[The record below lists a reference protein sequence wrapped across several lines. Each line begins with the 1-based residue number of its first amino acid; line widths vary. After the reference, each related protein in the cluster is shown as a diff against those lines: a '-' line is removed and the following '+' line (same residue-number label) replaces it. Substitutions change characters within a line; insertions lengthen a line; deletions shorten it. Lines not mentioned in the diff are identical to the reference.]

1 MSRDLVLN
9 DRYRL
14 VERLATGGMGEVWRA
29 ADQALAREVAVK
41 LLRPELMSDVSACER
56 FRAEGRFAASL
67 RHGGIAQVYDVGTV
81 RDEEI
86 GAGRAYLVMELVRG
100 EPLAEIIARAG
111 ALPAEAV
118 LDVVAQAGRAL
129 AAAHAAGIVHR
140 DIKPANLMV
149 TVDGTVK
156 VTDFGIA
163 RQLAAASQTQ
173 TGMVMGTA
181 YYISPEQAS
190 GQGVTPSADLY
201 SLGVVAFECLAG
213 RVPFDAPTPVEV
225 ALQHV
230 RDVPPPLPEGV
241 PARVRELVGELLA
254 KHPSERP
261 ADADEVADRALVIRD
276 AAGLSSSGLGR
287 WTRLPETGRPP
298 RTGRLP
304 GTGGTVADGRASGR
318 PGRSAVTG
326 GWTTGRIG
334 MAEPADWSALDRPTL
349 DRPTL
354 DRPTLD
360 RPTLDRPTP
369 DDQAGPAGGHPSGT
383 RSWPGGQAGPSDSR
397 PVQRARAEGQAA
409 GSPGPGPYAFGPSG
423 APAPGP
429 GDPYAF
435 GARRASSSHV
445 PRTAALYAA
454 GVGLE
459 EPPAP
464 GVPHPA
470 GLPEFDGNH
479 SPDSLGR
486 GQMAARRRT
495 ALTYA
500 SVAAGTLLLGVIVV
514 GTMWRGFGTAEPQRE
529 NQERL
534 PAVQPGEGDPARHLP
549 ADPATR
555 LHERRGQET
564 TPSPS
569 RDRRTSTPRY
579 PRASPSQKPTR
590 KPPRAT
596 SSAPDPT
603 PRPTDSTTT
612 PSTPSP
618 DPSPTESGELGSEDK
633 V

>member
-1 MSRDLVLN
+1 VGRDLVLN

-41 LLRPELMSDVSACER
+41 LLRHELMSDASACER

-100 EPLAEIIARAG
+100 EPLAEIVARAG

-118 LDVVAQAGRAL
+118 LDVVVQAGRAL

-156 VTDFGIA
+156 ITDFGIA
-163 RQLAAASQTQ
+163 RQLSAASQTQ

-213 RVPFDAPTPVEV
+213 RVPFDAATPVEV

-230 RDVPPPLPEGV
+230 RDAPPPLPEEV

-254 KHPSERP
+254 KHPAERP

-276 AAGLSSSGLGR
+276 AAGLPPSGLSR
-287 WTRLPETGRPP
+287 WTRPPASSEPSHNTPLRSEPP
-298 RTGRLP
+298 R
-304 GTGGTVADGRASGR
+304 GT
-318 PGRSAVTG
+318 PFRS
-326 GWTTGRIG
+326 
-334 MAEPADWSALDRPTL
+334 
-349 DRPTL
+349 
-354 DRPTLD
+354 
-360 RPTLDRPTP
+360 TP
-369 DDQAGPAGGHPSGT
+369 P
-383 RSWPGGQAGPSDSR
+383 RSGPSRNTPSHNAPSR
-397 PVQRARAEGQAA
+397 NTPFRDT
-409 GSPGPGPYAFGPSG
+409 SPRGG
-423 APAPGP
+423 APHNTPSLNMPSRGTPLRETPSRGTSARGMSARGSQGSGVSLYSTHAPGP
-429 GDPYAF
+429 GDPYTP
-435 GARRASSSHV
+435 GTSSSHV
-445 PRTAALYAA
+445 PRTTALFAA
-454 GVGLE
+454 GTALE

-486 GQMAARRRT
+486 GQTAARRRT

-564 TPSPS
+564 VPSPS

>member
-1 MSRDLVLN
+1 MGHDLVLN

-29 ADQALAREVAVK
+29 ADEALAREVAVK
-41 LLRPELMSDVSACER
+41 LLRHELMSDVSACER

-67 RHGGIAQVYDVGTV
+67 RHGGIARVYDVGTV
-81 RDEEI
+81 RDEEL
-86 GAGRAYLVMELVRG
+86 GEGRAYLVMELVRG

-156 VTDFGIA
+156 ITDFGIA

-181 YYISPEQAS
+181 YYIAPEQAS
-190 GQGVTPSADLY
+190 GQGVTPAADLY

-213 RVPFDAPTPVEV
+213 RVPFDAATPVEV

-230 RDVPPPLPEGV
+230 RDAPPPLPERV
-241 PARVRELVGELLA
+241 PVRLRELVDELLA
-254 KHPSERP
+254 KRPADRP

-276 AAGLSSSGLGR
+276 AAGLSSPGLSR
-287 WTRLPETGRPP
+287 WTRFPGGPGKAP
-298 RTGRLP
+298 P
-304 GTGGTVADGRASGR
+304 GTPPGQVSGGPVAGSGDPIADTPDGPDAPGRADGRGR
-318 PGRSAVTG
+318 
-326 GWTTGRIG
+326 TTGRV
-334 MAEPADWSALDRPTL
+334 
-349 DRPTL
+349 
-354 DRPTLD
+354 
-360 RPTLDRPTP
+360 
-369 DDQAGPAGGHPSGT
+369 AGPAVPGE
-383 RSWPGGQAGPSDSR
+383 GGQAGPVGGPDGFGTGSFSLPAGEAWLPGGR
-397 PVQRARAEGQAA
+397 PVQRARAEGHAEGWTAA
-409 GSPGPGPYAFGPSG
+409 GGPPHEPYDFFGASGAHTTAQGPQHTPAQSSGRYTPVQEGPYA
-423 APAPGP
+423 PG
-429 GDPYAF
+429 
-435 GARRASSSHV
+435 ASSSHT
-445 PRTAALYAA
+445 PRT
-454 GVGLE
+454 GGLR
-459 EPPAP
+459 AP
-464 GVPHPA
+464 GTFPHRP
-470 GLPEFDGNH
+470 GLPEFDDDH
-479 SPDSLGR
+479 TPDSLGQGR
-486 GQMAARRRT
+486 TAARRRT

-500 SVAAGTLLLGVIVV
+500 SVTAGSLLLGVIVV

-555 LHERRGQET
+555 LHERRGQESK
-564 TPSPS
+564 PSPS

-596 SSAPDPT
+596 STAPDPT